1 MSGVLRVVAIFLA
14 VVMVVLLVG
23 VLGFKLFDYIRAAEF
38 YNNAEAIFKT
48 PGVSDSAFVP
58 QGMTY
63 IESTK
68 TFLITGYMS
77 DGSAARV
84 YAVNDDGSVT
94 YTKLLNADGTEY
106 TDHTGGI
113 EYFDS
118 YVYITGEDS
127 HGLDTFPAEDIL
139 SGKETARQLGTVSTY
154 NSPAHCYVWGDY
166 IITGAFHRDGSVY
179 ITPAHERLETVNGYK
194 NTSMMTVFKLD
205 ANAELGIDP
214 TPVALISAR
223 EMVQGICITP
233 EEQMVISTS
242 WGFNSSELFF
252 YDLSK
257 TYKIDDYHY
266 EGTITVGEEEKA
278 FDFTLPCYVL
288 DDNNEDCLVDVVTAP
303 PMSEELV
310 CLDGRII
317 VNCESA
323 CNKYI
328 FGKLTTGFSIWGY
341 EYNK

>member
-1 MSGVLRVVAIFLA
+1 MSGALRVVAIILA

-38 YNNAEAIFKT
+38 YNNAEAVIKT
-48 PGVSDSAFVP
+48 PGVADSKFVP

-63 IESTK
+63 IESSH

-77 DGSAARV
+77 DGSASRV
-84 YAVNDDGSVT
+84 YVVAEDGRVT

-113 EYFDS
+113 EIFDK
-118 YVYITGEDS
+118 YVYITGEDT
-127 HGLDTFPAEDIL
+127 HGLDTFTAEDIL
-139 SGKETARQLGTVSTY
+139 AGRETVKQIGTVETF
-154 NSPAHCYVWGDY
+154 NCPAHCYVYGDH
-166 IITGAFHRDGSVY
+166 IIAGAFHRDGSVY
-179 ITPAHERLETVNGYK
+179 ITPEHERLETPNGYT

-205 ANAELGIDP
+205 KTKPLGIDP

-233 EEQMVISTS
+233 EGQMVISTS

-252 YDLSK
+252 YDLSNL
-257 TYKIDDYHY
+257 YKIDNYNY
-266 EGTITVGEEEKA
+266 AGTITVGEEERS

-288 DDNNEDCLVDVVTAP
+288 DDNNRSCLVNVVTAP

-310 CLDGRII
+310 CLDGRIV

-323 CNKYI
+323 CSKYI
-328 FGKLTTGFSIWGY
+328 FGKLTTGFDIWGY
-341 EYNK
+341 EYEK